1 MAITREQRQIFARI
15 TEPYKQ
21 RLDDLS
27 KEHSMLNSVLKQD
40 AALVPYV
47 KIRQAMLSLQKSTLY
62 IRLDAFSQKIQNLR
76 SDTNISTARKE
87 VSNALTDLVKL
98 TGATPD
104 MTLTENQEVLDRFV
118 LLDPKKRLNLIDG
131 FRRVLDMAKEAE
143 GTGKYRWYFAELYMN
158 LSLLAFVF
166 MDFKLFER
174 TKNPGEPGYAE
185 SRDHL
190 DLLIDTASTAAR
202 EYRQKYEMAGK
213 DVGDLQKAIKLLE
226 MLKMIYSFAGNPE
239 EQSKNELNLTS
250 MKATVENI
258 LSKKKKQEKK

>member
-1 MAITREQRQIFARI
+1 MAITREQRQNFTRI
-15 TEPYKQ
+15 SEPYKQ
-21 RLDDLS
+21 QLDDLS
-27 KEHSMLNSVLKQD
+27 REHSMLNGVLKQD
-40 AALVPYV
+40 VAMAPYV

-87 VSNALTDLVKL
+87 VSNALADLVKL
-98 TGATPD
+98 TGAVSD
-104 MTLTENQEVLDRFV
+104 MTLTENQEVLDQFV

-131 FRRVLDMAKEAE
+131 FRRVLDMTKEAE

-190 DLLIDTASTAAR
+190 DLLIDTANTAAR

-213 DVGDLQKAIKLLE
+213 DVADLQKAIKLLE

-250 MKATVENI
+250 MKATVEDI
-258 LSKKKKQEKK
+258 LKKKKQEKK